1 MNPEHVDDAGTTT
14 RSMLRWYPARWRVRY
29 GDELAAMIEDDLGG
43 ERPTL
48 RYRFSIARS
57 GLHEQLRDIGL
68 IGNSVAPSA
77 QLRAGALTV
86 LCAFALFIIPG
97 VGFAKISEHWDEAFH
112 RGARHLPAV
121 SFNLLASL
129 AVACGAAVVLA
140 AVALLPALVQF
151 TRTGGWPA
159 IRQRVRVAASATFA
173 AGVAGGGLVL
183 WAQHLSRHQRNT
195 GFGWY
200 QFLFLV
206 VAILFSATIATWS
219 AVAVAIARRLEIRL
233 THLKVG
239 GALAVSVAVCM
250 LVMTAAAAV
259 WWGSMATTAPWFL
272 AGTRVGSSPSPLTL
286 NLVGVL
292 TLMTLASASG
302 VFGVLRVIRS
312 WRLLPGG

>member
-173 AGVAGGGLVL
+173 AGVAGAWSSGPSTSPGTSAIPGSGGINSCSSS
-183 WAQHLSRHQRNT
+183 WR
-195 GFGWY
+195 FC
-200 QFLFLV
+200 
-206 VAILFSATIATWS
+206 SAP
-219 AVAVAIARRLEIRL
+219 RLPRGQQSPL
-233 THLKVG
+233 
-239 GALAVSVAVCM
+239 
-250 LVMTAAAAV
+250 
-259 WWGSMATTAPWFL
+259 
-272 AGTRVGSSPSPLTL
+272 PSP
-286 NLVGVL
+286 V
-292 TLMTLASASG
+292 AWRSG
-302 VFGVLRVIRS
+302 
-312 WRLLPGG
+312 